1 MLATIFPAKAR
12 STGVAL
18 SYNLAV
24 TLFGG
29 LAPLTVS
36 TLTEVTGSHYVPAFY
51 VVFAA
56 LISLA
61 LVAFTQTGQT
71 ALASDRANR
80 KPFPAAQQGHTADL
94 QSSDS

>member
-29 LAPLTVS
+29 LAPLTVA
-36 TLTEVTGSHYVPAFY
+36 TLTEVTGSQYVPAFY

-56 LISLA
+56 LVSLA
-61 LVAFTQTGQT
+61 LVAFTRTGQT
-71 ALASDRANR
+71 ALASDRADKKHFFSVR
-80 KPFPAAQQGHTADL
+80 RVPPTA
-94 QSSDS
+94 

>member
-18 SYNLAV
+18 SYSLAV

-29 LAPLTVS
+29 LAPLTVA
-36 TLTEVTGSHYVPAFY
+36 TLTQVTGSSYVPAFY

-56 LISLA
+56 SISLA
-61 LVAFTQTGQT
+61 LVMFTRTGRA
-71 ALASDRANR
+71 ALATDRENQRQFFRRRALLR
-80 KPFPAAQQGHTADL
+80 RPE
-94 QSSDS
+94 S

>member
-1 MLATIFPAKAR
+1 MLAAIFPAKAR

-36 TLTEVTGSHYVPAFY
+36 TLTQVTGSHYVPAFY

-56 LISLA
+56 LVSLA
-61 LVAFTQTGQT
+61 LVAFTRTGQM
-71 ALASDRANR
+71 ALASDRADR
-80 KPFPAAQQGHTADL
+80 KQFSATQHRPTADL

>member
-1 MLATIFPAKAR
+1 MLAGIFPAKAR

-24 TLFGG
+24 TSFGG

-36 TLTEVTGSHYVPAFY
+36 TLTQVTGSHYVPAFY

-56 LISLA
+56 LVSLA
-61 LVAFTQTGQT
+61 LVAFTRTGQS
-71 ALASDRANR
+71 ALACDRANR
-80 KPFPAAQQGHTADL
+80 RPFSAAQHGPTAKL

>member
-29 LAPLTVS
+29 LAPLTVA
-36 TLTEVTGSHYVPAFY
+36 TLTEVTGNQFVPAFY

-56 LISLA
+56 LVSLA
-61 LVAFTQTGQT
+61 LVAFTRTGQA
-71 ALASDRANR
+71 ALASDRADKR
-80 KPFPAAQQGHTADL
+80 HFFPVRRVPPAA
-94 QSSDS
+94 